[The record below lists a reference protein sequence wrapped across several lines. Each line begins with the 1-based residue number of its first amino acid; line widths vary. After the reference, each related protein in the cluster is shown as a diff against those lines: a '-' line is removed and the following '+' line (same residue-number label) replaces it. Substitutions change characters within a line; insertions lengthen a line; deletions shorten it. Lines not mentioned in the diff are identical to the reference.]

1 MKDNPYAK
9 VFRESF
15 YHDVLGDMIY
25 APTCKHQHPVRVEKF
40 MDEFNKFLKTAGH
53 PEVPYK
59 DYILN
64 EEKLIDYALF
74 MRCYMRDAQ
83 EVLSNLQPKY
93 ATDPDLIDLFQAAS
107 NYLVSGSHSLN
118 QKKIF
123 DNNVSY
129 RTWKIDLSEGFER
142 AAYQKAAENI
152 DPSRRSLY
160 LFMPF
165 RVKDDEKQLKIWT
178 YNNMRQTLCNT
189 EIFGPQVD
197 AYVVNFPIQKSRTS
211 TVVSLLKT
219 LQNSEEYYEDKDM
232 EFVKKYWLDYIGKN
246 VKIDAE
252 GKVISGELYSAEQV
266 KENFNNITIFSYCA
280 GTANAHRSLN
290 ALSDITCQLYGEQT
304 TKEAMENVFVCSYG
318 FLPPRSHLPYSGVH
332 FYTNAVPDTNC
343 REPFA
348 NLNNHTL
355 YEKTKCLTPSDRARY
370 TQMPDGRNF
379 VVALQMPK
387 KLTIMQDGE
396 FQDVFDGEFGHNLA
410 NVNTPNFQDVDNFA
424 YNLFKTVIEKSSMGI
439 RGKEVLSLP
448 DTATNNAIIIN
459 IALHTRMQKLKE

>member
-9 VFRESF
+9 VFREAF
-15 YHDVLGDMIY
+15 MHDVLGNVLY
-25 APTCKHQHPVRVEKF
+25 TPSHPNKHPDRVEKF
-40 MDEFNKFLKTAGH
+40 MDELNKFLHTAGQ
-53 PEVPYK
+53 PKIPYK
-59 DYILN
+59 DYSIK
-64 EEKLIDYALF
+64 EEQLINYALF
-74 MRCYMRDAQ
+74 MRCYMRDSQ
-83 EVLSNLQPKY
+83 EVLANLQPKY

-142 AAYQKAAENI
+142 ATYQKASENI
-152 DPSRRSLY
+152 DPSRHSLY

-165 RVKDDEKQLKIWT
+165 RVKDDEKQLKTWT

-197 AYVVNFPIQKSRTS
+197 AYVINFPIQKSRTS

-219 LQNSEEYYEDKDM
+219 LQNSEDYYEDKDM
-232 EFVKKYWLDYIGKN
+232 EFVKKHWLKYVGKDL
-246 VKIDAE
+246 KIDDK
-252 GKVISGELYSAEQV
+252 GKVISGEPYSTEQL
-266 KENFNNITIFSYCA
+266 KQNFNNITIFSYCA
-280 GTANAHRSLN
+280 GTANAHRSLI
-290 ALSDITCQLYGEQT
+290 ALSDITRQLYDEKT
-304 TKEAMENVFVCSYG
+304 TTEAMHNVFVCSYG
-318 FLPPRSHLPYSGVH
+318 FLPPRDHLPYSGVH
-332 FYTNAVPDTNC
+332 FYTNAVPDTNR

-348 NLNNHTL
+348 NLNNHSL
-355 YEKTKCLTPSDRARY
+355 YEKTKCRTSADRARY

-396 FQDVFDGEFGHNLA
+396 WQPVFDMEFGHNLA
-410 NVNTPNFQDVDNFA
+410 NVNTPNIQDIDNFA
-424 YNLFKTVIEKSSMGI
+424 HNLFKTVIEKSSMGT
-439 RGKEVLSLP
+439 RGAELLSMP
-448 DTATNNAIIIN
+448 DTATNNAKIIN